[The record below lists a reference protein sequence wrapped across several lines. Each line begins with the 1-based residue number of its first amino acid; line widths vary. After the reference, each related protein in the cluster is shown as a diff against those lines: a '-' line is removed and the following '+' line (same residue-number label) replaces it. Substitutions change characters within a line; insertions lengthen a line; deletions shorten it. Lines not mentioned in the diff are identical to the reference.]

1 MGKTIIFY
9 MVIATML
16 WGCQARNE
24 YSMQIEEQ
32 GSFAVGGSVMTD
44 SLGHTYHG
52 DHAYVFYQHPVNARK
67 YPLVFAHGVGQ
78 FSKTWETTPDGREGF
93 QNIFLRRGF
102 STYLVD
108 QPRRGN
114 AGRSTETVTLSP
126 TFDEEDWFNRFR
138 VGIYPNYFE
147 GVQFSQDKE
156 TLNQFFRQMTPTI
169 GTIDLDVFSDA
180 YATLFDKIGDAIFV
194 THSQGGGVGWMTFP
208 KTKNIKAIV
217 AYEPGTNVPFP
228 AGEMPDEGKV
238 LTLSK
243 KTEGV
248 EVSMSVFMEFT
259 KIPII
264 IYFGD
269 NLPETNERP
278 ELYEWTRRLHLMR
291 KWAEMLNSLGGD
303 VTVIHLP
310 EVGLYGNT
318 HFPFSDLNNIEVA
331 DHLSKWLHEKGLD

>member
-1 MGKTIIFY
+1 MGKTIILY